1 MKGMAGARER
11 CCAVSMYQK
20 IRIAKK
26 ENEESVKH
34 VATQRAA
41 KLQYSHLFVG
51 GSCGIRAFVGLA
63 WLAKLEG
70 FEQMSAH
77 FPDPLGVG
85 SSLSLA
91 LAIFGELV
99 CSLAVVFGV
108 LSRLALLPMIFTMCV
123 AFFVAHGGSIAE
135 GELAFVY
142 LVVFVLLFFAGPG
155 RFSVDGWLAK
165 KLA

>member
-1 MKGMAGARER
+1 MKKVLNMLLPNVQQSCSTATFLLVARVVF
-11 CCAVSMYQK
+11 ALLLAS
-20 IRIAKK
+20 
-26 ENEESVKH
+26 H
-34 VATQRAA
+34 G
-41 KLQYSHLFVG
+41 LQ
-51 GSCGIRAFVGLA
+51 
-63 WLAKLEG
+63 KLEG

-99 CSLAVVFGV
+99 CSLAGGFGV

-155 RFSVDGWLAK
+155 RFSVAGWLAK

>member
-1 MKGMAGARER
+1 MKKVLNMLLPNVQQSCSTAAFLLVARVVF
-11 CCAVSMYQK
+11 ALLLVS
-20 IRIAKK
+20 
-26 ENEESVKH
+26 H
-34 VATQRAA
+34 G
-41 KLQYSHLFVG
+41 LQ
-51 GSCGIRAFVGLA
+51 
-63 WLAKLEG
+63 KLEG